1 MCSRIPWG
9 NARRFQEILHRDSK
23 NKNTHRTRKCCGRV
37 AATTRVGE
45 EVGQGGAVFSALLVA
60 QGLGR
65 AVIRAE
71 TEVVR
76 DVMASGRGKE
86 AVGGERDEKKEKG
99 NERKGGEQAEEE
111 GRLHGH
117 GHGHASEEGPSKKRR
132 LLCSLGTGEVVH
144 VMHFRYA
151 ARILPPADASTLPA
165 SLPCVCK
172 DSLARKPHPPHPR
185 QGGARKAAAV

>member
-99 NERKGGEQAEEE
+99 N
-111 GRLHGH
+111 

>member
-86 AVGGERDEKKEKG
+86 AVGGERDEKKEKV
-99 NERKGGEQAEEE
+99 N
-111 GRLHGH
+111 
-117 GHGHASEEGPSKKRR
+117 GHGHAS
-132 LLCSLGTGEVVH
+132 
-144 VMHFRYA
+144 
-151 ARILPPADASTLPA
+151 
-165 SLPCVCK
+165 
-172 DSLARKPHPPHPR
+172 
-185 QGGARKAAAV
+185 